1 MLILYI
7 TYVDLEG
14 GTSGSGVRPRKM
26 YDALLA
32 EGHEVRLL
40 SGAQGNLRTRG
51 TRLQRVKETERWLDS
66 HRPDLCYIESPVYP
80 IMWAADRRLI
90 ARVHAMGVPVG
101 YFYRD
106 FYRRFPELYPGPADP
121 VGKLKEKALDVLQ
134 DLTDRLL
141 RKADIVYFPSM
152 AAARLFSYAD
162 MRALPPAGEDRG
174 ETYPQSERNT
184 CIYVGGLGGH
194 YGGEI
199 LLRAFEL
206 LNAGDERYPLL
217 LVCRKQEWDAVAP
230 ELKKGTWLEVHHTS
244 GSGLTPLYR
253 RAELAVLPIEKT
265 AYTDL
270 AVNVKFF
277 EYLSYGL
284 PVASTDVTAIA
295 ELVETNGVGCVSEA
309 SPEALSETIRSML
322 ADPGAMERR
331 RRAAR
336 SALLGSNLW
345 VHRVRQIVRELSE
358 KGRG

>member
-26 YDALLA
+26 YDALLS

-199 LLRAFEL
+199 LLRV
-206 LNAGDERYPLL
+206 

>member
-26 YDALLA
+26 YEALLA

-40 SGAQGNLRTRG
+40 SGSQGNLRSRG
-51 TRLQRVKETERWLDS
+51 ERLHRVKETERWLDS

-80 IMWAADRRLI
+80 IMWSADRRLI
-90 ARVHAMGVPVG
+90 ARLHAMGVPTG

-106 FYRRFPELYPGPADP
+106 FYRRFPELYPGPADFA
-121 VGKLKEKALDVLQ
+121 GKLKEKVLDVLQ
-134 DLTDRLL
+134 DRTDRLL

-152 AAARLFSYAD
+152 AAARLFSYQD

-174 ETYPQSERNT
+174 EPYPGAEHNT
-184 CIYVGGLGGH
+184 CIYVGGMGGH

-199 LLRAFEL
+199 LLRAFAL
-206 LNAGDERYPLL
+206 LNAGGERYPLL
-217 LVCRKQEWDAVAP
+217 LICRNPEWDAVAP
-230 ELKKGTWLEVHHTS
+230 ELKTGTWLEVHHTS
-244 GSGLTPLYR
+244 GDGLTPLYR

-295 ELVETNGVGCVSEA
+295 ELVESNGVGCVSKAE
-309 SPEALSETIRSML
+309 PEALAEMIRSML
-322 ADPGAMERR
+322 ADSAAMAVR

-336 SALLGSNLW
+336 TALLRSNLW
-345 VHRVRQIVRELSE
+345 VHRVRQVVRELSE
-358 KGRG
+358 KGRR